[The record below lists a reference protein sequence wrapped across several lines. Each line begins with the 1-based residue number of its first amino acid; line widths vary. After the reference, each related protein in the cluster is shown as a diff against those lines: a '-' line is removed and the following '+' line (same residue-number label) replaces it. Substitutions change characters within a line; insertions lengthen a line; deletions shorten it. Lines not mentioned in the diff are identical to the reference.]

1 MLMDSSPWQ
10 LPAPGV
16 RPGALHAQ
24 DALPALGLLDD
35 PLQWPL
41 FGRSQSHTAA
51 HGAAAP
57 PVWTSQ
63 VVIEGMHCAACALNI
78 EAAVAAVPGVK
89 SVRVDGH
96 GQRAEVV
103 WRSDQVLPSQW
114 MGAIARAGYLVKPAH
129 DMGRRADRERQS
141 RQALWQWLVA
151 GFCMMQVMM
160 YSVPV
165 YVAEPG
171 DISPDMLALLHWAGW
186 VLSLPVMVFSSGPFW
201 HQAWRDLRQGR
212 IGMDL
217 PVTLGIGI
225 MFVISTAA
233 TWDPAGPLGS
243 EVYFD
248 SLTMFVFFLLTG
260 RWLEGRMRERT
271 AGALD
276 AIMNRLPE
284 QVERLNGQ
292 GQWEKVALGTLRVGD
307 SVRVYPGQAFPA
319 DGRVTQGSTWVE
331 EALLTGESKPLPRQ
345 PGDRVLAGSHNLRQ
359 SVDVVLTD
367 LGESTVYAHT
377 VALMAS
383 AALSKPRLAR
393 VADRIAKPFLWAVLL
408 AAVGAAAWVWP
419 ASPAQALMVAV
430 AVLIVTCPCALSLA
444 TPAAMLA
451 AAGNLA
457 RHGVL
462 MRDLQSLESLASVD
476 MVVWDKTGT
485 LTTDRQS
492 VLRIHTAQGVFGPDD
507 RADGSPAWRSLGLC
521 AAALAHHSSHPL
533 SRALDRWEGQ
543 RPPTRDVTEHPGAGL
558 QGMVWLGGRWQ
569 SLCLGSW
576 SFVSQAANPSVLPS
590 KPPPGSVHLWG
601 EAGWLASF
609 EVSET
614 LRPDAQQVLNAL
626 QTRGLEVRI
635 LSGDRSE
642 AVVDM
647 AHRLG
652 LREDQVQG
660 GLGPQDKLDQVKAW
674 QREGRRI
681 AVVGDGFNDMPVLAA
696 AHVSIAVG
704 QAVPLAQSHSDAVVR
719 GDRLW
724 PVVQTLVLA
733 RHTMAVV
740 RQNLVWAAL
749 YNAVCI
755 PLAVMGWMPAW
766 VAGAGMALSSLWVVL
781 HSLQLSR
788 DKALLSAE

>member
-1 MLMDSSPWQ
+1 MDSSPWQ

-507 RADGSPAWRSLGLC
+507 RADRSPAWRSLGLC

>member
-1 MLMDSSPWQ
+1 MDSSPWQ

-89 SVRVDGH
+89 SVRVYGH
-96 GQRAEVV
+96 GQRVEVV

>member
-1 MLMDSSPWQ
+1 MDSSPWQ

-576 SFVSQAANPSVLPS
+576 SFVSPAATPSALPS

-601 EAGWLASF
+601 ETGWLASF

>member
-576 SFVSQAANPSVLPS
+576 SFVSQAAKPSALPS

-601 EAGWLASF
+601 ETGWLASF